1 MTENLKPTDATQ
13 VAEALAWTAGAGK
26 TVELVGGGSK
36 AGLGRPIVTD
46 YRLDLSALDGV
57 NLYEPEE
64 LVLRAGAA
72 TPLGKIQAML
82 AQQRQQMAFEPPD
95 YSALYRHDRDQT
107 IGGVLSANL
116 AGPRRIKAGAARD
129 HFLGVAGIS
138 GRGEAFKSGGR
149 VVKNVTGYDLCKLMA
164 GSYGTLAALTEVTIK
179 VLPAPEKIRT
189 VLLFDQED
197 RAAILAMSQA
207 AGSPHEVSGLAH
219 LPAHIAARSAVSYV
233 QTAGAS
239 VTAVRVEGP
248 GPSVEHRALAL
259 REQWGVFGAVEELHG
274 HNSNQF
280 WREVG
285 NVASLLPEVD
295 AVIWKLSVTPS
306 MGEQIMAAALSGG
319 GEGYYDWAGGLL
331 WLSVPPGADG
341 QNDGGAA
348 LVRGALTGPDAG
360 HATLMR
366 GPDELRQRVDV
377 FQPSAPALQALNGRI
392 KNSFDPLGLLNP
404 GRMYRAI

>member
-1 MTENLKPTDATQ
+1 MTENLKPTDAAQ
-13 VAEALAWTAGAGK
+13 VGEVLAWTAGSGK
-26 TVELVGGGSK
+26 SVELIGGGSK
-36 AGLGRPIVTD
+36 AGLGRPMITD
-46 YRLDLSALDGV
+46 YRLDLSALEGV

-72 TPLGKIQAML
+72 TPLGEIQAML

-95 YSALYRHDRDQT
+95 YAGLYQHDKDQT
-107 IGGVLSANL
+107 IGGVLATNL

-164 GSYGTLAALTEVTIK
+164 GSFGTLAALTEVTIK

-189 VLLFDQED
+189 VLLFGQED
-197 RAAILAMSQA
+197 GTAILAMSQA

-219 LPAHIAARSAVSYV
+219 LPSAIAARSSVSYV

-248 GPSVEHRALAL
+248 GPSVEHRAAAL
-259 REQWGVFGAVEELHG
+259 REQWGSFGAVEELHG
-274 HNSNQF
+274 HNSSTF
-280 WREVG
+280 WREVA
-285 NVASLLPEVD
+285 NVAHLLPQAD

-306 MGEQIMAAALSGG
+306 LGAETMAAALSEG

-331 WLSVPPGADG
+331 WLSVPLLNDWHS
-341 QNDGGAA
+341 DGGVA
-348 LVRGALTGPDAG
+348 LVRGALIGPDAG

-366 GPDELRQRVDV
+366 GPDDLRERIDV
-377 FQPSAPALQALNGRI
+377 FQPGAPALAALSARI
-392 KNSFDPLGLLNP
+392 KDSFDPRGLLNP
-404 GRMYRAI
+404 GRMYVAV